1 VIEYLTEYW
10 FAFPVVVLGC
20 TMTIMGGVGGNVV
33 CGPFFIL
40 VLKLSPEAAIGT
52 ALVTEVFSM
61 SSGVIGYGRR
71 KLIDYKLAL
80 FLALGAV
87 PAAIL
92 GSWLSVRAP
101 GALLQM
107 IFGGAILLIAWLLYR
122 SPSETALVTQEVIR
136 NPGSPG
142 VRTLIDRQGRV
153 FSYRVCRRGQLLG
166 ISVLAGLGSG
176 LVAIGGG
183 ELNTPAMVLRC
194 KIPVRIAAA
203 TAVFTM
209 ALTVM
214 AGASTRVLVG
224 RPVWNLALW
233 TIPGAI
239 LGGQLGSYLAS
250 HIESEALKRG
260 LSLLF
265 VLVGTVM
272 IVHAMF
278 LT

>member
-1 VIEYLTEYW
+1 VFEHLTQYW
-10 FAFPVVVLGC
+10 FALPIVALGC

-61 SSGVIGYGRR
+61 SSGVIGYGQR
-71 KLIDYKLAL
+71 KLIDYRLAL

-87 PAAIL
+87 PTAIV
-92 GSWLSVRAP
+92 GSLLSVRAP
-101 GALLQM
+101 GTLLKI
-107 IFGGAILLIAWLLYR
+107 IFGGAIMIIAWLLYR
-122 SPSETALVTQEVIR
+122 SPSETALATQEAML
-136 NPGSPG
+136 NPGLPG
-142 VRTLIDRQGRV
+142 VRQLVDRQGRV
-153 FSYRVCRRGQLLG
+153 YSYQVCQRGQLLG
-166 ISVLAGLGSG
+166 TSVLAGIGSG

-214 AGASTRVLVG
+214 AGASTHILVG
-224 RPVWNLALW
+224 QPVWNLALW

-239 LGGQLGSYLAS
+239 IGGQLGSYLAS
-250 HIESEALKRG
+250 RIESEALKRW

-265 VLVGTVM
+265 VLVGMVM
-272 IVHAMF
+272 IVHAVF
-278 LT
+278 LK

>member
-1 VIEYLTEYW
+1 MFGHLTEYW
-10 FAFPVVVLGC
+10 FAFPVVALGC

-52 ALVTEVFSM
+52 ALVTQVFSLL
-61 SSGVIGYGRR
+61 SGIIGYGRR
-71 KLIDYKLAL
+71 KLIDYRLAL
-80 FLALGAV
+80 FLAVGAV
-87 PAAIL
+87 PAAVL
-92 GSWLSVRAP
+92 GSWLSVRVP
-101 GALLQM
+101 GTLLQV
-107 IFGGAILLIAWLLYR
+107 IFGGVILIIAWLLYR
-122 SPSETALVTQEVIR
+122 SPIETAQEAMVS
-136 NPGSPG
+136 PGASG

-153 FSYRVCRRGQLLG
+153 YSYQVCQRGQLLG

-194 KIPVRIAAA
+194 QIPIRIAAA

-209 ALTVM
+209 ALTVL
-214 AGASTRVLVG
+214 AGAITHVLVG

-250 HIESEALKRG
+250 RIESEALKRG

-265 VLVGTVM
+265 VLVGMAM

>member
-1 VIEYLTEYW
+1 MFEYLTEYW
-10 FAFPVVVLGC
+10 FAFPVVALGC

-33 CGPFFIL
+33 CGPFFML

-87 PAAIL
+87 PAAIV
-92 GSWLSVRAP
+92 GSLLSVHAP
-101 GALLQM
+101 GTFLKI
-107 IFGGAILLIAWLLYR
+107 IFGGAIMIIAWLLYR
-122 SPSETALVTQEVIR
+122 SPNETVLAAQEAIV
-136 NPGSPG
+136 NPGVPG
-142 VRTLIDRQGRV
+142 VRTRIDRQGRV
-153 FSYRVCRRGQLLG
+153 SSYRVCRRGQLLG

-214 AGASTRVLVG
+214 AGASTHVLVG
-224 RPVWNLALW
+224 RPVWNPALW

-250 HIESEALKRG
+250 RIESEALKRW

-265 VLVGTVM
+265 VLVGMVM
-272 IVHAMF
+272 IADAVF
-278 LT
+278 LK

>member
-1 VIEYLTEYW
+1 
-10 FAFPVVVLGC
+10 VVLGC